1 MGQGS
6 GRRRPQ
12 SVFGTRRRP
21 DGECHCVVV
30 TPRDSQAAPVR
41 TADRRRM
48 ECGANEIRAVVSSV
62 DVRCPWN
69 PVAPQLP
76 GDSEGGKDRKMVGV
90 HHLHGSHAPLQT
102 RRRDRECDQSQRRR
116 ATRRSRPETS
126 LHISAA
132 GFGKRAEIPLFRKSV
147 RPCHLGLRSCR
158 LDQERIFFLDVAA
171 NDVLGL
177 LPSQVGVLLHRLEES
192 IALPMLPDRRKQ
204 VETCNENRSS
214 VG

>member
-6 GRRRPQ
+6 GRRRPR

-76 GDSEGGKDRKMVGV
+76 GDSEGGKDRKMVGSTFTA
-90 HHLHGSHAPLQT
+90 H
-102 RRRDRECDQSQRRR
+102 
-116 ATRRSRPETS
+116 TRRSKLDAATANVINLKDGGQHVGRARKRRSTF
-126 LHISAA
+126 LLRASASA
-132 GFGKRAEIPLFRKSV
+132 PKIPPSRKSV